1 MVDGGEPSGIERYV
15 PGADDIGKLSRHC
28 VELVNKN
35 VDGKPGVD
43 VKMLGRLL
51 DYGKKC
57 ESEYL
62 DYVKKLPEGDVGIG
76 NETIVY
82 QNMTADQLYVTSQ
95 LLGAIGATMSFVETI
110 GKDVKPREKGQK
122 LTIDQALLAAE
133 ANRSFTEFFMNI
145 QQRFDLNEENLEG
158 IFNSIFSDSNLE
170 QELEGAREKTF
181 PGGIMAVIRSYMAL
195 REIAEKDNWPK
206 GNFRLPS
213 AEEDVYFG
221 VDLIWESEDGSVRK
235 AFQIKGSVDMEDV
248 VIESTDDVVLTIGEI
263 EKGYNVPLE
272 NIRNYGEEHDVDT
285 FWIRAPSWWMGGGKK
300 PD

>member
-1 MVDGGEPSGIERYV
+1 MGNGGEPSGIERYI
-15 PGADDIGKLSRHC
+15 PDADDIGNLSRHC
-28 VELVNKN
+28 VKLVNKN
-35 VDGKPGVD
+35 VDGKPGVGE
-43 VKMLGRLL
+43 GRLNRL
-51 DYGKKC
+51 LSYGEKC

-62 DYVKKLPEGDVGIG
+62 DFVKSLPEGDIG
-76 NETIVY
+76 KGNKTIVY
-82 QNMTADQLYVTSQ
+82 NKMTADQLFVTSQ
-95 LLGAIGATMSFVETI
+95 LLGAIGSTMSFVETI
-110 GKDVKPREKGQK
+110 GKDEKPREKGEK
-122 LTIDQALLAAE
+122 LPIGQALLVAE

-221 VDLIWESEDGSVRK
+221 VDLIWESDDGTVRK
-235 AFQIKGSVDMEDV
+235 AFQIKGSIDTERVEK
-248 VIESTDDVVLTIGEI
+248 ESTDDVELTVPEI
-263 EKGYNVPLE
+263 EKGYGVPLE
-272 NIRNYGEEHDVDT
+272 NIRNYGDEYNIET
-285 FWIRAPSWWMGGGKK
+285 FWIRAPSWWMGGGNK
-300 PD
+300 PE